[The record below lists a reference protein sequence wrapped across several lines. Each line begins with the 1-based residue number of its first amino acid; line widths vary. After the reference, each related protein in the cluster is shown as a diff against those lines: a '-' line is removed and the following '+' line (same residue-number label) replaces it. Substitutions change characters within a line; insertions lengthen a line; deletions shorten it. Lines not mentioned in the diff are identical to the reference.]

1 MASTTSRNPGPV
13 LRLPPY
19 SSVRWLVTGLKAV
32 EEVVV
37 GGVDLHPIHP
47 ALLDPSGRLAKLL
60 DNFLDVLPGGRLA
73 SPRFFPLPSLAETR
87 GRWGFKLG
95 VGVGAG
101 WNSWA
106 NILVP

>member
-1 MASTTSRNPGPV
+1 M
-13 LRLPPY
+13 
-19 SSVRWLVTGLKAV
+19 
-32 EEVVV
+32 V
-37 GGVDLHPIHP
+37 GGVDLPPIHP

-60 DNFLDVLPGGRLA
+60 DNFWMSSRVAAWA
-73 SPRFFPLPSLAETR
+73 SPFFPPSLAETR
-87 GRWGFKLG
+87 GEMGIQLG